1 MIRIASPTRYARPLG
16 LKNDDRPRAHGA
28 WIQQPLA
35 VLDVTPAL
43 FEAGTDAVPWRERG
57 IPVYGVY
64 PYPITRAELAD
75 MHGNDER
82 ISIRR
87 LEEGTDMLTRVVRGA
102 AAR

>member
-1 MIRIASPTRYARPLG
+1 MLVREGKREWPTARV
-16 LKNDDRPRAHGA
+16 A
-28 WIQQPLA
+28 
-35 VLDVTPAL
+35 PAL

-64 PYPITRAELAD
+64 PYPIWLAELQA

-82 ISIRR
+82 IVLAS
-87 LEEGTDMLTRVVRGA
+87 LEQGTDMLTRVVRSV

>member
-1 MIRIASPTRYARPLG
+1 
-16 LKNDDRPRAHGA
+16 
-28 WIQQPLA
+28 
-35 VLDVTPAL
+35 
-43 FEAGTDAVPWRERG
+43 
-57 IPVYGVY
+57 
-64 PYPITRAELAD
+64 